1 MMLELL
7 SDLVERF
14 PYFFVGTFIE
24 AYRKAHPWQGERIN
38 FPTFS

>member
-1 MMLELL
+1 MGFLL
-7 SDLVERF
+7 NGAAQSF

-24 AYRKAHPWQGERIN
+24 GPEITLNSWLLIY